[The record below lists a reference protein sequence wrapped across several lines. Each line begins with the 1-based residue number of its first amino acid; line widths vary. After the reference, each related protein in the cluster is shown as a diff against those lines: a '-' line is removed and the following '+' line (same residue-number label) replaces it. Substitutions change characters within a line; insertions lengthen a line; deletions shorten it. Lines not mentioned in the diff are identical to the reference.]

1 MALDISE
8 AKRTPGS
15 RPRSSKHGVKGAEK
29 QRQSKTGKGGVNQK
43 TKNQW
48 GRPCPKRVGPRVTGK
63 LV

>member
-15 RPRSSKHGVKGAEK
+15 RPRGSERGVKGAEK
-29 QRQSKTGKGGVNQK
+29 QRRSKTGKGGANQK
-43 TKNQW
+43 TKNRW
-48 GRPCPKRVGPRVTGK
+48 GRPCLKRVGPRVTGK